1 MTEQERNTC
10 QVASAALLGFSR
22 LGFVVFIT
30 TPAVFILLQHK
41 DMDVLHIIALVLFL
55 ISVGIVAL
63 KSWHIYFDALLFKT
77 LGLGTAGIGEIDLL
91 LLKVFK
97 KNIQGKPVKHRI
109 DACYALSRNL
119 FMMVAVHLFVFVA
132 YLILF
137 LMNNK

>member
-1 MTEQERNTC
+1 MTDQERNIC

-30 TPAVFILLQHK
+30 TPALFILLQHK
-41 DMDVLHIIALVLFL
+41 EVELFHMIAIAVFLV
-55 ISVGIVAL
+55 SVCIVAL

-97 KNIQGKPVKHRI
+97 KDIQGKPLTERI
-109 DACYALSRNL
+109 DACYALSRKL
-119 FMMVAVHLFVFVA
+119 FILVGVHVLLFISILI
-132 YLILF
+132 YLL
-137 LMNNK
+137 NT